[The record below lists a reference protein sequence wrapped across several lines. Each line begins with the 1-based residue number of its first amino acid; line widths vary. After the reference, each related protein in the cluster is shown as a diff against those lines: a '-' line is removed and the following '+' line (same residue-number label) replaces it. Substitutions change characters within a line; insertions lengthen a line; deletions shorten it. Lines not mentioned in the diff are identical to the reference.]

1 MHLEQLIADW
11 GYLAVFFAAFLEGE
25 VALLMTGI
33 LSGAGL
39 LWWPLA
45 TVCGASGTICG
56 TQIWY
61 GVGRIAGDRVLAS
74 RPEMQERVLHVQEQ
88 FHQRGL
94 WLMIFYR
101 FAYGLRAITP
111 FALGAARV
119 SPWKYMPFDAI
130 CWFVWLACV
139 SGLGWWLGKPALALF
154 ESVVGTGGP
163 VVAMVLVVVLVG
175 AVFMGRRT

>member
-74 RPEMQERVLHVQEQ
+74 RPEMQ
-88 FHQRGL
+88 
-94 WLMIFYR
+94 
-101 FAYGLRAITP
+101 RACCMSRSSFIN
-111 FALGAARV
+111 AG
-119 SPWKYMPFDAI
+119 
-130 CWFVWLACV
+130 C
-139 SGLGWWLGKPALALF
+139 G
-154 ESVVGTGGP
+154 
-163 VVAMVLVVVLVG
+163 
-175 AVFMGRRT
+175 